1 MGRAEIS
8 ASALV
13 VRPIGYRDPAVAF
26 APLANQPFSVLLDG
40 AGQGQSRFAFIAAN
54 PFETIKVAA
63 GTQRTDPFA
72 SLRAAMAMFSI
83 KADTL
88 AVPSPF
94 VGGAVGFVSYE
105 TAHALEVLPE
115 RKPTTFPADLAF
127 GLYDVI
133 AVFDL
138 TAKAAWII
146 ASGFPETTPTL
157 QRARAQH
164 RADELEQAL
173 GTALLPPSLEA
184 IDTQWVAE
192 MTPAAYAQR
201 VDRLIAYIR
210 AGDVFQANL
219 TQRWTA
225 SWPTGVS
232 PFDLYRRLVALS
244 AAPFAAFMTFDEH
257 HQIISASPER
267 FLAVDPQGHVETRPI
282 KGTRPR
288 GATPDEDR
296 VQAAALLTS
305 AKDRAENLMIVDLLR
320 NDISRVCEPG
330 SVAVPTLCGLETFQ
344 SVHHLVSVVTGQL
357 RPECTAVDVLQAC
370 FPGGSVTGAPK
381 VRAME
386 IIHELEPVARGPY
399 CGALAWLGFDG
410 AMDSSII
417 IRTLVHARGQLI
429 AQAGGGIVADSEPTL
444 EYEESVLK
452 AKPLLA
458 ALTGHHRFSCASA

>member
-1 MGRAEIS
+1 MGRAEIN

-13 VRPIGYRDPAVAF
+13 VRPIAYRDPATAF
-26 APLANQPFSVLLDG
+26 APLAHRPFSVLLDG
-40 AGQGQSRFAFIAAN
+40 AGRGQSRFAFIAVD
-54 PFETIKVAA
+54 PFETISVAA
-63 GTQRTDPFA
+63 EETTTDPFVT
-72 SLRAAMAMFSI
+72 LRAAMARFSI
-83 KADTL
+83 KAD
-88 AVPSPF
+88 AMAMPSPF

-105 TAHALEVLPE
+105 TAHALETLPA
-115 RKPTTFPADLAF
+115 RKPPAFPVDLAF

-138 TAKAAWII
+138 IAKTAWIV
-146 ASGFPETTPTL
+146 ASGFPEISPSSQRTRAE
-157 QRARAQH
+157 QRA
-164 RADELEQAL
+164 ADLATTL
-173 GTALLPPSLEA
+173 GTAVTAPMAEVPDA
-184 IDTQWVAE
+184 QWNAD
-192 MTPAAYAQR
+192 MTSAAYAQR
-201 VDRLIAYIR
+201 VERLIDYIR
-210 AGDVFQANL
+210 AGDIFQANL

-225 SWPTGVS
+225 GFPENMNL
-232 PFDLYRRLVALS
+232 FCLYRRLVALS
-244 AAPFAAFMTFDEH
+244 AAPFAAFMTLDEH
-257 HQIISASPER
+257 HHLMSASPER
-267 FLAVDPQGHVETRPI
+267 FLAVDSQGQVETRPI

-296 VQAAALLTS
+296 AQAAALLGS

-320 NDISRVCEPG
+320 NDLSRVCAPG
-330 SVAVPTLCGLETFQ
+330 SVAVPTLCGLETFP
-344 SVHHLVSVVTGQL
+344 SVHHLVSVVTGRL
-357 RPECTAVDVLQAC
+357 RRECSAVDLLQAC

-381 VRAME
+381 IRAME

-417 IRTLVHARGQLI
+417 IRTLVHARGQLT
-429 AQAGGGIVADSEPTL
+429 AQAGGGIVADSEPTQ